1 METNEIKK
9 IWQTLSNEN
18 LIDERIAKENIER
31 IISQKSS
38 SLMTSLTKKLKSDFI
53 LNITTVFLL
62 LSVIVIASLILK
74 DRFYSVAIQGLI
86 FIILTISFF
95 VYKALIIKSQ
105 INLIN
110 TSYNA
115 TTILDSLN
123 KVKKVFIKEY
133 RKEATINMIVIGSLT
148 SFANVLL
155 IDNTDLSEFSIF
167 SLTGFI
173 MIFSVLYLVLLP
185 WLSKLIYKK
194 RFSNIVSDIDNSIKE
209 LDIEIK

>member
-1 METNEIKK
+1 METNEFKR
-9 IWQTLSNEN
+9 IWQALTEQKLVSEN
-18 LIDERIAKENIER
+18 LAKENIER

-38 SLMTSLTKKLKSDFI
+38 SLMTSLTKKLKSDYI
-53 LNITTVFLL
+53 INISTVFLL